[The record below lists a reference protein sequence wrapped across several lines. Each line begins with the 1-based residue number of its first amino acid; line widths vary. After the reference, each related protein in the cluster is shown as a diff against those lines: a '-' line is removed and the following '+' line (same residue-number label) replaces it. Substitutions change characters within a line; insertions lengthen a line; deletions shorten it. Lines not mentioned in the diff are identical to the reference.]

1 MVNDGVL
8 LALEC
13 GFLLMLLVGV
23 ALIYVPAAF
32 ILAGVLGVVVVE
44 RAMAQKRAVEGRRG
58 GEGGER

>member
-1 MVNDGVL
+1 MNDGVL